1 MPMNKPN
8 CICLDNENYSIPFKE
23 SIHHANLFL
32 SIFQLIRFKPHLYLI
47 LNALIWR
54 FIAP

>member
-47 LNALIWR
+47 LNAFIWR